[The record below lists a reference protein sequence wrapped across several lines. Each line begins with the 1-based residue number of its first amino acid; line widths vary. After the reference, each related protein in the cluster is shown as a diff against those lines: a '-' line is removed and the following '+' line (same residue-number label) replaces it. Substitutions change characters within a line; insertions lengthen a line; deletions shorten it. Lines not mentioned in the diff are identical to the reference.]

1 MSKGNMLLGQARG
14 KVGSLV
20 FSRSNGKQIVRSRA
34 EVVKNPQTEAQ
45 TVQRI
50 IMNTVSQAYSN
61 LRVLCDHSFE
71 GIAVG
76 QESMSYFMRTNLK
89 KLRARVADEVSRN
102 VMFSEI
108 YEFSPIGTKI
118 FVDNGYEIA
127 RGSLPSVPVVDTEVF
142 NEMGIALS
150 ANTYKAFLDDYG
162 LQRGD
167 QITFVAITA
176 NGADDYTL
184 SYARVILSPTAS
196 DGSDAVITAPFVVDG
211 AVNYPSVRNEGE
223 FTALRYEDGK
233 LIFGFGRSMMLSSAI
248 IVSRKSENGT
258 WLRSN
263 ATMTHNTAAN
273 TYQVYDMQ
281 TCIDM
286 LTNGG
291 IGTLSKRYLNNAGA
305 THVADNGGIVRT
317 FTVAAEV
324 TDGNGRADA
333 SLGTITGAGDFAEGQ
348 NCTLKATAAKKQ
360 GFTITFDGWYENGRR
375 VSDATSYSFEVHG
388 AHNLQA
394 RFNELPS

>member
-45 TVQRI
+45 TIQRI
-50 IMNTVSQAYSN
+50 LLNTVSQAYSN

-76 QESMSYFMRTNLK
+76 QDSMSYFMRTNLK
-89 KLRARVADEVSRN
+89 KLRARVANDVAQN
-102 VMFSEI
+102 KMFYEI
-108 YEFSPIGTKI
+108 FEFSPIGTKI
-118 FVDNGYEIA
+118 FVNNEYEIS

-176 NGADDYTL
+176 NGSDDYTL

-211 AVNYPSVRNEGE
+211 KVNYPSVRNEGE
-223 FTALRYEDGK
+223 FTALRYEGGK

-248 IVSRKSENGT
+248 IVSRKNENGI

-263 ATMTHNTAAN
+263 ATMTHNTAAD
-273 TYQVYDMQ
+273 TYQVYDLQ

-286 LTNGG
+286 LNNGG

-305 THVADNGGIVRT
+305 THVADNGTTVRS
-317 FTVAAEV
+317 FTVAVEV
-324 TDGNGRADA
+324 TNQSGAA
-333 SLGTITGAGDFAEGQ
+333 APTKGTVTGAGEYTEGQ
-348 NCTLKATAAKKQ
+348 TCDLQATAAS
-360 GFTITFDGWYENGRR
+360 GSAFSGWYENGRL
-375 VSDATSYSFEVHG
+375 VSEDAAYSFVVHG
-388 AHNLQA
+388 AHNFQA
-394 RFNELPS
+394 RFGDTLPGD

>member
-45 TVQRI
+45 TIQRI

-76 QESMSYFMRTNLK
+76 QDSMSYFMRTNLK

-102 VMFSEI
+102 VMFYEI
-108 YEFSPIGTKI
+108 FEFSPIGSKI
-118 FVDNGYEIA
+118 FVDNEYEIS
-127 RGSLPSVPVVDTEVF
+127 RGSLPSVPVVDTESF

-176 NGADDYTL
+176 NNANDYTL
-184 SYARVILSPTAS
+184 SFCRVILSPTAS

-223 FTALRYEDGK
+223 FSALRYEDGK

-263 ATMTHNTAAN
+263 ASMTKNTAAN
-273 TYQVYDMQ
+273 TYDVYDLQ
-281 TCIDM
+281 TCINM
-286 LTNGG
+286 LNNNE

-305 THVADNGGIVRT
+305 THVADNGTTVRT
-317 FTVAAEV
+317 FTVAVEV
-324 TDGNGRADA
+324 TNQSGNPAP
-333 SLGTITGAGDFAEGQ
+333 SMGTVTGAGEYTEGQ
-348 NCTLKATAAKKQ
+348 TCELRATASSGSA
-360 GFTITFDGWYENGRR
+360 FSGWYENGRL
-375 VSDATSYSFEVHG
+375 VSQDETYSFEVHG
-388 AHNLQA
+388 AHNMQA
-394 RFNELPS
+394 RFGDTLPPGD